1 MKSDIYIS
9 NDWYKQTVHNPMQIL
24 VRSVWWNNCDL
35 LIVKLEESV
44 RGHSTGN
51 EYFEIPSTWSGEVQ

>member
-1 MKSDIYIS
+1 MKSDIYIL

-24 VRSVWWNNCDL
+24 ERSVLWNNCDL
-35 LIVKLEESV
+35 LIVELEENV

-51 EYFEIPSTWSGEVQ
+51 EYI